1 MAQVGF
7 HTFSFI
13 AISIEFSDPE
23 SLSKMHLGPNRSEHG
38 FTRGIL
44 RESSQPPREGL
55 AVRCP
60 SRALSRESEWIV
72 LSQVAVPD
80 ERNIYAAPGPNPGR
94 LRQGWACCAAQL
106 RQFQLP

>member
-80 ERNIYAAPGPNPGR
+80 ERNIYAVLGPNLDR
-94 LRQGWACCAAQL
+94 WKLSKKCWACF
-106 RQFQLP
+106 RS